1 VVSGG
6 REAEEEVKVL
16 RVVKGTLANLDP
28 QVLLDHLV
36 KMDLK
41 ALVDQQ
47 AKLDCQVSLE
57 RMVTEDSLEKEVLP
71 VKTDH

>member
-1 VVSGG
+1 
-6 REAEEEVKVL
+6 
-16 RVVKGTLANLDP
+16 
-28 QVLLDHLV
+28 
-36 KMDLK
+36 MDLK

-57 RMVTEDSLEKEVLP
+57 RRVTEDSLEKEVLP